1 VHDGERAVL
10 NGRRREHD
18 RPIFPAALTSNVT
31 EMRTQWTSVVGFI
44 NHVGRPDAVRLTTLW
59 PPDLP
64 IVTPYWCIE
73 TPSTSTIPSSFK
85 TAPLRVNNANPASG
99 LPVDPNATVDWRL
112 LKGNEIHGVGKLA
125 PQFPQLE
132 IHDSIRIHHG
142 FGTQLS

>member
-1 VHDGERAVL
+1 MADVV
-10 NGRRREHD
+10 NMI

-31 EMRTQWTSVVGFI
+31 ECAPSGPSVVGFI

-99 LPVDPNATVDWRL
+99 LPVDPNADGRL
-112 LKGNEIHGVGKLA
+112 EALKGNEIHGVGKLA
-125 PQFPQLE
+125 PTVPANLRYMIRFE
-132 IHDSIRIHHG
+132 YTMDSVPN
-142 FGTQLS
+142 